1 MTETLPT
8 HLPPRDRRHGKRVLT
23 LRNLKF
29 FGLAIVLAFVALMI
43 TSEIL
48 HRRHTD
54 GYGRLFGKQVS
65 GSGAT
70 PRYQAP
76 EPVTEGTIA
85 DEEHADA
92 LLVQPA
98 ARSQYLGADP
108 VKMRAAAAAA
118 AAQKQAATLPP
129 SKPKPASEDTFGVKP
144 EDAPLRKGQHVAI
157 VGGADGVTVVKKP

>member
-29 FGLAIVLAFVALMI
+29 FGLAVVLAVVALMV

-65 GSGAT
+65 GHDVT

-76 EPVTEGTIA
+76 EPVIEGTIA
-85 DEEHADA
+85 DDDRADA

-108 VKMRAAAAAA
+108 VKMRAAAAA
-118 AAQKQAATLPP
+118 QKQAATLPA